1 MTAND
6 IATIFVAL
14 AWGTAIAVLFWYGA
28 KNGK

>member
-1 MTAND
+1 MSAKE

>member
-1 MTAND
+1 MSIND
-6 IATIFVAL
+6 IATIFVVV